1 MLSKIT
7 KIILILSA
15 LILIAGC
22 TPEESSDAVT
32 KETDC
37 GYKYTYTCGF
47 NAMTGRTE
55 CNHGYYYVCY

>member
-22 TPEESSDAVT
+22 APEESNGSAD
-32 KETDC
+32 KENNC

-47 NAMTGRTE
+47 NIMTGRTE

>member
-22 TPEESSDAVT
+22 TPEEPDSSAD
-32 KETDC
+32 KENNC